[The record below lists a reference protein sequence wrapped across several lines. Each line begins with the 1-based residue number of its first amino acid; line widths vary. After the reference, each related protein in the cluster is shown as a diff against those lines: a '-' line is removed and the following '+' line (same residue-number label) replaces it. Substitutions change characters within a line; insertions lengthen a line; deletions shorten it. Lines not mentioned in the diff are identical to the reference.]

1 MEKTLIL
8 GLVLF
13 VASIFNTTTDS
24 HSLTVKVADL
34 QNSKGTVLVALY
46 NRDGTIPDE
55 HFKDYY
61 KKKIGEIVDGKT
73 EVTFNNLPQGTY
85 AISILH
91 DENNNGKVDK
101 KFMLPLPKEGV
112 GFSNYDDFGLSNRP
126 NFKKASFNLSKDT
139 VVEVKIIYK

>member
-13 VASIFNTTTDS
+13 VASIFNTTIDS

-61 KKKIGEIVDGKT
+61 KKKIGEIVDRKT